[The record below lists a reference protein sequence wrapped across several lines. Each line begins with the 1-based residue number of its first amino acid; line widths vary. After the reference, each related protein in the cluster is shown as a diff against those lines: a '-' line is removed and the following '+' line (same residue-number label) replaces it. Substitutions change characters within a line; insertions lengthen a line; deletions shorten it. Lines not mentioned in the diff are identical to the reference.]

1 MKKLIAAVLAIL
13 CLAGCAAKKEYTPD
27 AMPAAPVETPVETP
41 MKEETPAPPATEV
54 PVEIITPEA
63 PKQEQAEQE
72 PVQQVEFTDQPV
84 EGLVGDAVGYILS
97 VPVFSGYPAAGTIN
111 GFYTAMVADLEKY
124 TEEKVHTQCLEK
136 SCVANVYGEVTQA
149 VVQNGELSVTYEY
162 RIEFSNENDPTVN
175 VRTDCF
181 NTQTGAHRQG

>member
-27 AMPAAPVETPVETP
+27 AMPAAPVEQPVQTPV
-41 MKEETPAPPATEV
+41 KEETPPPAAEV
-54 PVEIITPEA
+54 PVEINTPEA

-136 SCVANVYGEVTQA
+136 SCVANVYGEVTA
-149 VVQNGELSVTYEY
+149 VDLLNGELTVIYEY
-162 RIEFSNENDPTVN
+162 RVEYSNAEEPSINIRIDHFN
-175 VRTDCF
+175 V
-181 NTQTGAHRQG
+181 QTGEMRSE